1 VISLHIAEFEKL
13 KSSYLRQIFGI
24 GTEKMR
30 CTQDQS
36 QANMDII
43 YTGSD
48 LLKSNN
54 HMSNIN
60 FVEYVFASY
69 FF

>member
-1 VISLHIAEFEKL
+1 
-13 KSSYLRQIFGI
+13 
-24 GTEKMR
+24 MR

-54 HMSNIN
+54 HTSNIK

-69 FF
+69 FFDTLDVVYGKIFII